1 MNDYREIRASLESL
15 RRELIKY
22 VSSND
27 EFQDLSESFL
37 KIKQHDPATYELLLL
52 IYNEFK
58 TQHKMNKKQLVA
70 LLDNA
75 IEVKYK
81 TVNKMIQEKE
91 KGSSFFGMNINLS
104 KLINRALLTWMGVTV
119 FLLLLYTINP
129 EGYKAIIQ
137 DSITVVRDL
146 VIGSN

>member
-1 MNDYREIRASLESL
+1 MNDYREIRSSLESL

-37 KIKQHDPATYELLLL
+37 KIKQHDPSTYELLLL

-81 TVNKMIQEKE
+81 TVNKLIQENE
-91 KGSSFFGMNINLS
+91 KRSHLFGLNVNIS
-104 KLINRALLTWMGVTV
+104 KLINRSLITWMGATV
-119 FLLLLYTINP
+119 FLLILYTINP
-129 EGYKAIIQ
+129 EGYKVIIQ

-146 VIGSN
+146 VIGSK